1 MAIAKIKCGL
11 NLLFVA
17 PLAVGFAFISTG
29 TSTAQAQTIQNN
41 TVEYSTQLPEEITQ
55 FSISNQLTPAETF
68 LQASQHQT
76 VSLQEQ
82 AESTNLAA
90 TTETIH
96 PSSKMIAAEI
106 EDVESKPLP
115 QTKPNEAPFPG
126 TTTTEATALSAER
139 SPIVNQPST
148 QTDAPQVAQLPID
161 PGRRTRGGS
170 SYIGVGANI
179 GLSGDTALGDGNFSI
194 ISKIG
199 LTRALALRPGVI
211 LGNDAMFLLPLTYEF
226 SIRQAEALQEALR
239 IAPYVG
245 AGVVIYTGDDD
256 DDANDDD
263 GGIGLLLTGGV
274 DIPLNRQFT
283 ANAGLNVGIGDET
296 DIGLSV
302 GVGYNFGAFGL

>member
-17 PLAVGFAFISTG
+17 PLAVGFAFISSG
-29 TSTAQAQTIQNN
+29 ISTVQAQTTQNN
-41 TVEYSTQLPEEITQ
+41 TVEYSTQLPERITQ

-76 VSLQEQ
+76 VSLAEQ

-90 TTETIH
+90 TKEDIQ
-96 PSSKMIAAEI
+96 PSSQIVTAEV
-106 EDVESKPLP
+106 EDVDSKQLP
-115 QTKPNEAPFPG
+115 QTKLIETPFPG

-139 SPIVNQPST
+139 SPVNQPSM

-170 SYIGVGANI
+170 SYVGVGANI
-179 GLSGDTALGDGNFSI
+179 GLSGDTALGDGNFTI

-199 LTRALALRPGVI
+199 LTRALALRPSVI
-211 LGNDAMFLLPLTYEF
+211 LGDDAMFLLPLTYEF
-226 SIRQAEALQEALR
+226 SIRQAEALEEALR

-245 AGVVIYTGDDD
+245 AGVIIYTGDDD
-256 DDANDDD
+256 DDANDED

-274 DIPLNRQFT
+274 DIPLSRQFT

>member
-17 PLAVGFAFISTG
+17 PLAVSFAFISTG
-29 TSTAQAQTIQNN
+29 TTLQAQTVQNN
-41 TVEYSTQLPEEITQ
+41 LVEHSTQRPEGIAQ
-55 FSISNQLTPAETF
+55 FSLSNQLTPAETF

-76 VSLQEQ
+76 VSST
-82 AESTNLAA
+82 ESTNLAA
-90 TTETIH
+90 TKENIQ
-96 PSSKMIAAEI
+96 PSSQIVAAEV
-106 EDVESKPLP
+106 ENVESKQLQ
-115 QTKPNEAPFPG
+115 QTNLIETPFPG

-139 SPIVNQPST
+139 SPVNQPSV
-148 QTDAPQVAQLPID
+148 QTDSPQVAQLPVD

-170 SYIGVGANI
+170 SYVGVGANL
-179 GLSGDTALGDGNFSI
+179 GLSGDTALGDGNFTI

-199 LTRALALRPGVI
+199 LTRALAVRPGVI
-211 LGNDAMFLLPLTYEF
+211 LGDDAMFLLPLTYEF
-226 SIRQAEALQEALR
+226 SIRQAEALEEALR

-245 AGVVIYTGDDD
+245 AGVIIYTG
-256 DDANDDD
+256 DDD